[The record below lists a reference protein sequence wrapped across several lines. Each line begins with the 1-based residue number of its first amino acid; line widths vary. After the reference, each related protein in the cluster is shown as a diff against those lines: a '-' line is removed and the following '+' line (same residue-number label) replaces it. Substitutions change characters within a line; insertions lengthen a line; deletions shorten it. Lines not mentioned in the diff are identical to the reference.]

1 MSARTKFKILIVDDH
16 AVVRRGVRELLRE
29 EFGDSEFGEAG
40 SADEARAKCRSGD
53 WDLILLDIAMPPGR
67 SGLDILRDLKLSCPK
82 TAVLVQSMHT
92 EEQFAS
98 RVMKA
103 GAAGYITKQS
113 MAQELIRAVR
123 KVLAGGRYVSETFAE
138 QLAGSLVD
146 ATRPAHEALSERE
159 FQVLQKLAGGS
170 TVKEIGAELSLS
182 IKTISTYRSR
192 IMQKMGLRNNA
203 ELMRYALEYSLVD
216 FHKRG
221 LGGLDG
227 ED

>member
-1 MSARTKFKILIVDDH
+1 MSARTKFRFLIVDDH

-40 SADEARAKCRSGD
+40 SADDAREQCRRAQ

-67 SGLDILRDLKLSCPK
+67 SGLDILRDLKLGCPK

-123 KVLAGGRYVSETFAE
+123 KVLGGGRYVSETFAE

-146 ATRPAHEALSERE
+146 AARPAHEALSERE

-182 IKTISTYRSR
+182 IKTVSTYRTR
-192 IMQKMGLRNNA
+192 LLEKLEMGSNA
-203 ELMRYALEYSLVD
+203 DLARYAVREGLVD
-216 FHKRG
+216 
-221 LGGLDG
+221 
-227 ED
+227 

>member
-1 MSARTKFKILIVDDH
+1 MNLRTKFRFLIVDDH

-29 EFGDSEFGEAG
+29 EFGDAEFGEAG
-40 SADEARAKCRSGD
+40 SADEAREQCRRCQ
-53 WDLILLDIAMPPGR
+53 WDLILLDIAMPGR

-82 TAVLVQSMHT
+82 SAVLVQSMHT

-123 KVLAGGRYVSETFAE
+123 KVLGGGRYVSETFAE

-146 ATRPAHEALSERE
+146 AARRSHEALSERE

-182 IKTISTYRSR
+182 IKTISTYRTR
-192 IMQKMGLRNNA
+192 LLEKLEMGSNA
-203 ELMRYALEYSLVD
+203 DLARYAVREGLVD
-216 FHKRG
+216 
-221 LGGLDG
+221 
-227 ED
+227 

>member
-1 MSARTKFKILIVDDH
+1 MSARTKFKFLIVDDH

-40 SADEARAKCRSGD
+40 SADDAREQCRRSE

-67 SGLDILRDLKLSCPK
+67 SGLDILRDLRLSCPQ

-113 MAQELIRAVR
+113 IPQEMIRAVR
-123 KVLAGGRYVSETFAE
+123 KVLGGGRYVSETFAE
-138 QLAGSLVD
+138 QLAASLVD
-146 ATRPAHEALSERE
+146 APRRAHEALSERE

-182 IKTISTYRSR
+182 IKTVSTYRTR
-192 IMQKMGLRNNA
+192 LLEKLEMGSNA
-203 ELMRYALEYSLVD
+203 DLARYAVREGLVD
-216 FHKRG
+216 
-221 LGGLDG
+221 
-227 ED
+227 

>member
-1 MSARTKFKILIVDDH
+1 MSARTKYRFLLVDDH

-29 EFGDSEFGEAG
+29 EFGDAEFGEAG
-40 SADEARAKCRSGD
+40 SADEACEQCRRGD

-67 SGLDILRDLKLSCPK
+67 SGLDILRDLKLSCAK
-82 TAVLVQSMHT
+82 AAVLVQSMHT

-123 KVLAGGRYVSETFAE
+123 KLLAGGRYVSETFAE
-138 QLAGSLVD
+138 QLAGSLTD
-146 ATRPAHEALSERE
+146 SRRPAHEALSERE
-159 FQVLQKLAGGS
+159 FQVLQKLASGS

-182 IKTISTYRSR
+182 IKTVSTYRSR
-192 IMQKMGLRNNA
+192 LLEKLDMGSNA
-203 ELMRYALEYSLVD
+203 DLARYAVRE
-216 FHKRG
+216 G
-221 LGGLDG
+221 LI
-227 ED
+227 E

>member
-1 MSARTKFKILIVDDH
+1 MSARTKFRFLIVDDH
-16 AVVRRGVRELLRE
+16 VVVRRGVRELLRE
-29 EFGDSEFGEAG
+29 EFGDSEFGEAP
-40 SADEARAKCRSGD
+40 SADEAREKCRCGE

-138 QLAGSLVD
+138 QLAGSLFD
-146 ATRPAHEALSERE
+146 APRPAHEALSVRE

-182 IKTISTYRSR
+182 IKTVSTYRSR
-192 IMQKMGLRNNA
+192 LLEKLDLGGNA
-203 ELMRYALEYSLVD
+203 DLARYAVREGLV
-216 FHKRG
+216 
-221 LGGLDG
+221 
-227 ED
+227 E

>member
-1 MSARTKFKILIVDDH
+1 
-16 AVVRRGVRELLRE
+16 
-29 EFGDSEFGEAG
+29 
-40 SADEARAKCRSGD
+40 
-53 WDLILLDIAMPPGR
+53 MPPGR

-192 IMQKMGLRNNA
+192 LLEKLDMGSNA
-203 ELMRYALEYSLVD
+203 DLARYAVREGLV
-216 FHKRG
+216 
-221 LGGLDG
+221 
-227 ED
+227 E